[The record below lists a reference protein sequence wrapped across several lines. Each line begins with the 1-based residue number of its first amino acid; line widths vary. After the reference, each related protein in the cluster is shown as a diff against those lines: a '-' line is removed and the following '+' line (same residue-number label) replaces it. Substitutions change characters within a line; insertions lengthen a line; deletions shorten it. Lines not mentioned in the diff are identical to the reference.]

1 MFSPGLYPRSS
12 AGEEYSETSFHK
24 ERVSFSQVFF
34 FFFSG
39 FSNGIPP
46 PNKWTAGQATVSLT
60 IKEMGLDSGGLS
72 KEICDS
78 LLKSFG

>member
-1 MFSPGLYPRSS
+1 MLVRSTQRPHS
-12 AGEEYSETSFHK
+12 IKKETVSHK
-24 ERVSFSQVFF
+24 FFF